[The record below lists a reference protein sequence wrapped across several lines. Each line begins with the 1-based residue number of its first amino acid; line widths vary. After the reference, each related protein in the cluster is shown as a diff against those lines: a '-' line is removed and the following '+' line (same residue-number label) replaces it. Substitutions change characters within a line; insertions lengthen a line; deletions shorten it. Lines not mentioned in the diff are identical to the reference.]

1 MDWIEQGRQIVI
13 AYGPKV
19 IAALIILTVGYLAA
33 RTIRAVVRRLMARA
47 RVEKT
52 LVSFVS
58 NLTYML
64 LLAFVAIAALEKLGV
79 NTTSFAALIAAA
91 GLAIGLALQGSLGNF
106 ASGFLIILLRPLNVG
121 DYVEAAGIAGTV
133 EAIKVFATELRTPD
147 NKLIIVPNSE
157 ITSSSITNYSAK
169 KTRRV
174 DMVFG
179 VGYDDDLRKAKE
191 ILQRIVDDDP
201 RVLEDPAPVVAVSE
215 LADSSVNFVVRPWVA
230 RDDYWKVYWDTTE
243 KVKLELDAHGIS
255 IPFPQQDVHLHRGDA
270 EAGGLEMQ

>member
-1 MDWIEQGRQIVI
+1 MDWIEKGQEILLD
-13 AYGPKV
+13 YGPKV
-19 IAALIILTVGYLAA
+19 LAALIILTLGYLAA
-33 RTIRAVVRRLMARA
+33 RTIRGLVRRLLVRA

-52 LVSFVS
+52 LVSFIC

-64 LLAFVAIAALEKLGV
+64 LLAFVAIATLEKLGV

-106 ASGFLIILLRPLNVG
+106 ASGFLIILLRPFKVG

-133 EAIKVFATELRTPD
+133 EAINVFATELKTPD
-147 NKLIIVPNSE
+147 NKLIIVPNSKV
-157 ITSSSITNYSAK
+157 TADSVTNYSAK
-169 KTRRV
+169 ATRRV

-179 VGYDDDLRKAKE
+179 IGYGDDVGKTREVLEK
-191 ILQRIVDDDP
+191 ILADDP
-201 RVLEDPAPVVAVSE
+201 RILQDPAPVVAVSE

-243 KVKLELDAHGIS
+243 KVKLALDAHGIT
-255 IPFPQQDVHLHRGDA
+255 IPFPQRDVHLHPA
-270 EAGGLEMQ
+270 ESAAA